1 LANTAWLETL
11 AAGRVLLADGATG
24 TELRRRGVELDP
36 VAWSG
41 PASLWHEK
49 LLEEIHADYLRAGA
63 EVITTNTFGTNRFVL
78 TAAGYGDRFEAVNR
92 AAVAAARRARDAV
105 RPDAAIAGSISCLP
119 PGFDT
124 ERYPDPAAESGAY
137 LELATLLADLG
148 ADLLVLEMMED
159 VEHASRACEA
169 VRRVGL
175 PFWIGV
181 SARFDD
187 AGRRLV
193 AYDFPE
199 TPLAGVLDALL
210 AFAPTAVNVMHTP
223 VDAVGAAL
231 DEVAGKWDGYRGAY
245 PEVGGASGASSHEA
259 TVNELASLASRW
271 TAAGARILGGCC
283 GTTPADLAALRGVL
297 DGGTRA
303 RGGIF

>member
-1 LANTAWLETL
+1 LANTAWHDTL
-11 AAGRVLLADGATG
+11 AAGRVLLVDGATG
-24 TELRRRGVELDP
+24 TELRRRGVALDP

-41 PASLWHEK
+41 PASLSHAR

-63 EVITTNTFGTNRFVL
+63 EVITANTFGTNRFVL

-92 AAVAAARRARDAV
+92 AAFAAARRARDTV

-119 PGFDT
+119 PGFDV
-124 ERYPDPAAESGAY
+124 ERYPDPAAESAAY
-137 LELATLLADLG
+137 LELAMLIADLG

-187 AGRRLV
+187 SSRRLV

-199 TPLAGVLDALL
+199 TRLADVLYALL
-210 AFAPTAVNVMHTP
+210 TFSRSAVNVMDTP
-223 VDAVGAAL
+223 V
-231 DEVAGKWDGYRGAY
+231 
-245 PEVGGASGASSHEA
+245 
-259 TVNELASLASRW
+259 
-271 TAAGARILGGCC
+271 
-283 GTTPADLAALRGVL
+283 
-297 DGGTRA
+297 
-303 RGGIF
+303 